1 MILRSR
7 DDSLR
12 WAVDGAQQFVKAV
25 GDLEPGDYDAPS
37 LLPGWA
43 RRHVIAHV
51 AGNAE
56 ALGNL
61 VHWAKTGTPTPMYAS
76 PEERQ
81 AGIERGTTMSP
92 AALESWVRDSA
103 AVLADAWDTLDD
115 AQWSA
120 IVATAQGRSVPARE
134 IPWLRAREV
143 YVHLVD
149 LDLVPWFTDLP
160 RPFLLALRADVLAKR
175 GDVPEI
181 AAPLPDHLAW
191 LTGRPHTLTDVP
203 TLPAWL

>member
-7 DDSLR
+7 HDSLQ
-12 WAVDGAQQFVKAV
+12 WAVDGAQQFTTAV
-25 GDLEPGDYDAPS
+25 GGLVLDDYDAPS
-37 LLPGWA
+37 LLPGWT
-43 RRHVIAHV
+43 RRHVISHV
-51 AGNAE
+51 AANAD
-56 ALGNL
+56 ALSNL

-81 AGIERGTTMSP
+81 AGIERGTTMTP
-92 AALESWVRDSA
+92 TALESWVRDSA
-103 AVLADAWDTLDD
+103 AALADAWDTLDD

-120 IVATAQGRSVPARE
+120 TVVTAQGRSVPASE

-149 LDLVPWFTDLP
+149 LDLVPWFSDFP
-160 RPFLLALRADVLAKR
+160 SSFLLALQADVLAKR

-181 AAPLPDHLAW
+181 AAPLPDHVAW
-191 LTGRPHTLTDVP
+191 LTGRPHTLTDAP